1 MINRQQFAPPFSFTT
16 PPSWR
21 CPACREGALSIVGDS
36 RRFEETAESKRDR
49 SHENWEPDWTRQQ
62 FSILLRCSRCG
73 EPVFALG
80 QVQPVEDYDD
90 EHGWGLVGA
99 MLPQFFFPP
108 IPIIHVP
115 DGCPDDISNDITHAC
130 SLYWASPPSAGNRIR
145 VAVERLM
152 DHLKVKKSRKT
163 KKGKLERLS
172 LHARIELFANK
183 NPKKNPN
190 KNADVGEKLLAI
202 KWLGNTGSHSDTLK
216 HEDVLDAFELFSH
229 ALDEIFEETS
239 VRLKKLSSSINRN
252 KGPAPAS

>member
-1 MINRQQFAPPFSFTT
+1 
-16 PPSWR
+16 
-21 CPACREGALSIVGDS
+21 
-36 RRFEETAESKRDR
+36 
-49 SHENWEPDWTRQQ
+49 
-62 FSILLRCSRCG
+62 
-73 EPVFALG
+73 
-80 QVQPVEDYDD
+80 
-90 EHGWGLVGA
+90 
-99 MLPQFFFPP
+99 
-108 IPIIHVP
+108 
-115 DGCPDDISNDITHAC
+115 
-130 SLYWASPPSAGNRIR
+130 
-145 VAVERLM
+145 M